1 MARKW
6 TANPGSPTQR
16 ARVED
21 ENGKIVITIN
31 TQSDIADAFLVAA
44 APDLLAVLED
54 ALKAASTINY
64 GLADGLDFIAAT
76 KAVRKAHGNEGF

>member
-21 ENGKIVITIN
+21 ENGKIVATIN

-54 ALKAASTINY
+54 ALK
-64 GLADGLDFIAAT
+64 DGLDFIAAT